1 MKFYNNRIL
10 VCRNVVLNIGV
21 LWIFMVISFEEF
33 VENYDLEDMLMW
45 LMILL
50 IGKVV
55 RYCILMNV

>member
-21 LWIFMVISFEEF
+21 LLIFMVISFEEF